1 MEKIIVILGPT
12 SSGKSEVAIAL
23 AQKFNGEII
32 SADSRQ
38 IYRGMDIGTGK
49 ITKDNLYP
57 SLPLGEMSRTRD
69 REGETFYSEGI
80 PHYGIDIVSPKTE
93 YNSAKFKKYAD
104 KIIKDILERK
114 KLPIICG
121 GTGFWIKALVDNVV
135 YPEVAP
141 DWKLREKLG
150 RKSTKELFK
159 TLQKLDPQRAKN
171 IDAKNPV
178 RLIRA
183 IEICKS
189 VGKVPEIKC
198 HPELVSGSKKKIE
211 MPNQVRHDNTY
222 DFLQIGIKIPK
233 EKLDERIKLRLQKRF
248 SAGPPRVDKRS
259 PRVEAGMISE
269 VKKLHLK
276 DKISWKRLESF
287 GLGYKFIPQ
296 YLRKEIAT
304 KDELFEKVYQS
315 EKDYAKRQMTWF
327 AKDKRIIWLP
337 KYKDIEKEVRNFLN
351 N

>member
-1 MEKIIVILGPT
+1 MNKIIVILGPT
-12 SSGKSEVAIAL
+12 SSGKSEVAISL

-49 ITKDNLYP
+49 ITK
-57 SLPLGEMSRTRD
+57 
-69 REGETFYSEGI
+69 SEQKMAK
-80 PHYGIDIVSPKTE
+80 HYGINIISPRTE

-104 KIIKDILERK
+104 KIIKDILARG

-121 GTGFWIKALVDNVV
+121 GTGFWIKALVDNIV

-141 DWKLREKLG
+141 DWKLREKLNK
-150 RKSTKELFK
+150 KSTEELFK

-189 VGKVPEIKC
+189 IGKVPSAEC
-198 HPELVSGSKKKIE
+198 HPELVSGSQE
-211 MPNQVRHDNTY
+211 MPKQVRHDNNYT
-222 DFLQIGIKIPK
+222 FLQIGISIQK
-233 EKLDERIKLRLQKRF
+233 EKLNERIKIRLEKRF

-287 GLGYKFIPQ
+287 GLGYSLIPK
-296 YLRKEIAT
+296 YLKGEIKSKE
-304 KDELFEKVYQS
+304 ELFEQIYLS
-315 EKDYAKRQMTWF
+315 EKNYAKRQMTWF
-327 AKDKRIIWLP
+327 SKDKRIIWLP
-337 KYKDIEKEVRNFLN
+337 EYKDIEKEVRNFLEL
-351 N
+351 

>member
-1 MEKIIVILGPT
+1 MNKDKVIVILGPT

-38 IYRGMDIGTGK
+38 IYRGMDVGTGK
-49 ITKDNLYP
+49 ITK
-57 SLPLGEMSRTRD
+57 
-69 REGETFYSEGI
+69 SEQKMAK
-80 PHYGIDIVSPKTE
+80 HYGIDIVSPKTE

-104 KIIKDILERK
+104 KIIKDILGRGK
-114 KLPIICG
+114 IPIICG
-121 GTGFWIKALVDNVV
+121 GTGFWIKALVNNVV

-150 RKSTKELFK
+150 KKSTEELFR

-189 VGKVPEIKC
+189 IGKVPDTRY
-198 HPELVSGSKKKIE
+198 KIQDTCL
-211 MPNQVRHDNTY
+211 PDRQARYN
-222 DFLQIGIKIPK
+222 FIQIGIKIPK
-233 EKLDERIKLRLQKRF
+233 EKLNKRIKLRLQKRF
-248 SAGPPRVDKRS
+248 SAG
-259 PRVEAGMISE
+259 MIKE
-269 VKKLHLK
+269 VKKLRSR

-287 GLGYKFIPQ
+287 GLGYSLIPK
-296 YLRKEIAT
+296 YLKGEIESKE
-304 KDELFEKVYQS
+304 ELFEQVYLA
-315 EKDYAKRQMTWF
+315 EKNYAKRQMTWF
-327 AKDKRIIWLP
+327 QKDKRIIWLE
-337 KYKDIEKEVRNFLN
+337 KYKYTEREVGKFLK
-351 N
+351 

>member
-1 MEKIIVILGPT
+1 MDRIIVILGPT

-23 AQKFNGEII
+23 AQKFDGEII

-38 IYRGMDIGTGK
+38 IYRGMDVGTGK
-49 ITKDNLYP
+49 IIKDKSYP

-69 REGETFYSEGI
+69 REGKTFYSEGI
-80 PHYGIDIVSPKTE
+80 PHYAIDIISPKTE

-104 KIIKDILERK
+104 KIIRDILGRGK
-114 KLPIICG
+114 IPIICG

-150 RKSTKELFK
+150 KKSTEELFK

-183 IEICKS
+183 IEICKTLGS
-189 VGKVPEIKC
+189 VPKPIQGSTLGILKVEPWE
-198 HPELVSGSKKKIE
+198 
-211 MPNQVRHDNTY
+211 
-222 DFLQIGIKIPK
+222 FLQIGIKIPK
-233 EKLDERIKLRLQKRF
+233 EKLNERIELRLQKRF
-248 SAGPPRVDKRS
+248 S
-259 PRVEAGMISE
+259 AGMISE

-296 YLRKEIAT
+296 YLKKEITT
-304 KDELFEKVYQS
+304 KEELFEKIYQG

-327 AKDKRIIWLP
+327 AKDKRIIWLNDYR
-337 KYKDIEKEVRNFLN
+337 KIEKNVKNFLKT
-351 N
+351 

>member
-23 AQKFNGEII
+23 AQKLNGEII

-38 IYRGMDIGTGK
+38 IYRGMDVGTGK
-49 ITKDNLYP
+49 ITK
-57 SLPLGEMSRTRD
+57 
-69 REGETFYSEGI
+69 SEQKMAK
-80 PHYGIDIVSPKTE
+80 HYGIDIVSPKTE
-93 YNSAKFKKYAD
+93 YNSAKFKKYAN
-104 KIIKDILERK
+104 KIIKDILARG

-150 RKSTKELFK
+150 KKSTEELFK

-189 VGKVPEIKC
+189 IGKVPDTRY
-198 HPELVSGSKKKIE
+198 KI
-211 MPNQVRHDNTY
+211 QDTRYKFV
-222 DFLQIGIKIPK
+222 QIGIRITK

-248 SAGPPRVDKRS
+248 SAGMTK
-259 PRVEAGMISE
+259 E
-269 VKKLHLK
+269 VKKLHFK
-276 DKISWKRLESF
+276 DKISWKKLESF
-287 GLGYKFIPQ
+287 GLGYSLIPK
-296 YLRKEIAT
+296 YLKGEIESKE
-304 KDELFEKVYQS
+304 ELFEQVYLA
-315 EKDYAKRQMTWF
+315 EKNYAKRQMTWF
-327 AKDKRIIWLP
+327 KKDKRVIWLP
-337 KYKDIEKEVRNFLN
+337 EYKDIEKEVKKFLI
-351 N
+351 